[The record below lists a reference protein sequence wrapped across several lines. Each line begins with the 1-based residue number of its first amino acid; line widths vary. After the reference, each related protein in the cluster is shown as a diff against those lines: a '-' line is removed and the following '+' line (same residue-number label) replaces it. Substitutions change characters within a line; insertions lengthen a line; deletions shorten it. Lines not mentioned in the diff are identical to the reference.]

1 MNVKRSGII
10 LWANQILA
18 CVRSLE
24 ERKQEKKPKNLV
36 VVFFFSSLFR
46 TSTSKLIYKLLRN
59 LEYFLSFFGKTA
71 IEK

>member
-1 MNVKRSGII
+1 MIAKRNGII

-18 CVRSLE
+18 CVRLPE
-24 ERKQEKKPKNLV
+24 ERKQEKKAKNLD
-36 VVFFFSSLFR
+36 VFFSLFR
-46 TSTSKLIYKLLRN
+46 TSTGKLIYKLLLN